1 MIKTALYLDTRKVN
15 HNNESVLKI
24 RLTHDRKTAY
34 ISTAIKIDARLWN
47 GRIVQGQPNLNN
59 IIKMYY
65 ERVRGEVA
73 RLELSGEFSGL
84 SINQIRDKVLASIEG
99 SVHDVTSSVLFL
111 DVYKAFAKSR
121 KSKSTR
127 IRYMALVPHLEAF
140 DKHIAKKTFDDIDAH
155 WAKGFQNYLLNVA
168 GLRVNSVLMYIAA
181 VKAVFNHAI
190 DEEITQSFPFRKV
203 GLKLQPT
210 LKRSLSVEQLRQL
223 INLPLTK
230 ETQIRARDYFM
241 LSFYLCGINAVDLAV
256 LVSLNGGRVEYL
268 RAKTGSP
275 VSIKVEPEAM
285 AIIEKYR
292 GTSTLV
298 DIADRHNSHQSH
310 IAITNYSLRAIKDDR
325 GLKMFP
331 GISTYWARHT
341 WATIASELDIPKET
355 IAHAL
360 SHRAGSVTDIYI
372 NFNRKK
378 IDDANRKVIDYVL
391 ELDK

>member
-15 HNNESVLKI
+15 HNNESELKI

-140 DKHIAKKTFDDIDAH
+140 DKHIA
-155 WAKGFQNYLLNVA
+155 
-168 GLRVNSVLMYIAA
+168 
-181 VKAVFNHAI
+181 
-190 DEEITQSFPFRKV
+190 
-203 GLKLQPT
+203 
-210 LKRSLSVEQLRQL
+210 
-223 INLPLTK
+223 
-230 ETQIRARDYFM
+230 
-241 LSFYLCGINAVDLAV
+241 
-256 LVSLNGGRVEYL
+256 
-268 RAKTGSP
+268 
-275 VSIKVEPEAM
+275 
-285 AIIEKYR
+285 
-292 GTSTLV
+292 
-298 DIADRHNSHQSH
+298 
-310 IAITNYSLRAIKDDR
+310 
-325 GLKMFP
+325 
-331 GISTYWARHT
+331 
-341 WATIASELDIPKET
+341 
-355 IAHAL
+355 
-360 SHRAGSVTDIYI
+360 
-372 NFNRKK
+372 
-378 IDDANRKVIDYVL
+378 
-391 ELDK
+391 